1 MAQFGYKLL
10 LFISIFIAAAVGGS
24 SACPNSCNCTEK
36 KTSDKPGIIVDCK
49 GKRLSTIPSELPQNT
64 TTL

>member
-10 LFISIFIAAAVGGS
+10 LFVAIVIVAVGGS
-24 SACPNSCNCTEK
+24 SACPKSCNCTE
-36 KTSDKPGIIVDCK
+36 TTANDKQGIIVDCK